1 MTIAIRNCNNIDSAE
16 VELTPSRLNIK
27 YALNGTGKSSIA
39 RAIAAFVNNDE
50 EEKGLL
56 LPFKYADSPD
66 GHELSVQGIE
76 SIQSVKIFN
85 ESYVERFVFTPDALF
100 PNTFDVFVKT
110 QEYDKRMESINAHL
124 QKIHALFKSNEKI
137 NDLLRCFDE
146 FVRGFGKSA
155 KGFAKAAPIAR
166 GIAKGNPVANIP
178 PGLECFAA
186 YIRSEQQNGW
196 IKWHADGEAYL
207 PLQQDCCPYC
217 AQGIEGVM
225 DRVKLVE
232 QKYDVNSVKHLVD
245 MVNTFKDLAAE
256 SLSQEASKFVN
267 DVTASAE
274 GFSEEDSKRLLGI
287 RRQVESLSQKLR
299 TLQAINFYTEKDDP
313 VRIKDKLNGLRLDPS
328 EFEDLKSDAVN
339 EVVAEVNSTIDYAL
353 TSVDDLQQD
362 IAEQQKQIVDEIRKY
377 DAHINAFMELAGYPY
392 QVSIVDSGNGEYRT
406 RLCHVDLPNEEIQ
419 DAKSHLSYGEKNAF
433 ALSLFVYDAINSKSA
448 LVILDDPI
456 SSFDGNKKFALLKM
470 MFWTEGWKTL
480 SGKTVLM
487 LTHDFCPVI
496 DVTRTFSK
504 DFPSSPTAWHLKC
517 ENGRISE
524 VKIKKDNVRSA
535 VGINLHNAKRQDKD
549 VLLRI
554 VYYRKWL
561 ELKGEMC
568 GDAYDVVSNLEHLR
582 VALKRRNNNGEFVD
596 MPDDA
601 IENGVAEIQKCITDF
616 DYGEAVKRAM
626 DRKELRAM
634 YDNAKYNFEKV
645 LIFRYMVMLYKQRKG
660 AEPRLDGIIKKYMN
674 EPFHVENDYVYQLD
688 PYKYDPIPDSEIKLF
703 DAKVDDLLS

>member
-178 PGLECFAA
+178 PGLECFAV
-186 YIRSEQQNGW
+186 YIRSEQQNEW
-196 IKWHADGEAYL
+196 IKWHAEGDGYL
-207 PLQQDCCPYC
+207 PLQQDRCPYC
-217 AQGIEGVM
+217 AQGLETVL
-225 DRVKLVE
+225 DRVRLVE
-232 QKYDVNSVKHLVD
+232 QKYDANSVKHLVN
-245 MVNTFKDLAAE
+245 MVNAFKDLATE
-256 SLSQEASKFVN
+256 GLSPEASRFVN
-267 DVTASAE
+267 DMTASAD
-274 GFSEEDSKRLLGI
+274 GFSEEDSRRLLEI
-287 RRQVESLSQKLR
+287 KRQVESLSQKLR
-299 TLQAINFYTEKDDP
+299 MLQAINFYTEKDDP

-328 EFEDLKSDAVN
+328 TFADLKSDNVN
-339 EVVAEVNSTIDYAL
+339 EVVVEVNSTIDSAL
-353 TSVDDLQQD
+353 ASVDVLQQKV
-362 IAEQQKQIVDEIRKY
+362 AEQQKQIVDEIRKY

-392 QVSIVDSGNGEYRT
+392 RVSIVDSGNGEYRT
-406 RLCHVDLPNEEIQ
+406 RLSHVDLLNGEVQ
-419 DAKSHLSYGEKNAF
+419 DAKNHLSYGEKNAF
-433 ALSLFVYDAINSKSA
+433 ALSLFVYDAISSDLD

-470 MFWTEGWKTL
+470 MFWTEEWKTL
-480 SGKTVLM
+480 AGKTVLM

-496 DVTRTFSK
+496 DVMKTFSEE
-504 DFPSSPTAWHLKC
+504 FPSSPTAWYLKC
-517 ENGRISE
+517 ENGRIKE
-524 VKIKKDNVRSA
+524 LEIAKANVKSA
-535 VGINLHNAKRQDKD
+535 VDINRSNAAKDDKD

-561 ELKGEMC
+561 ELKGER
-568 GDAYDVVSNLEHLR
+568 GGSTYDLLSNLEHLR
-582 VALKRRNNNGEFVD
+582 EVPKRKINGAFVD
-596 MPDDA
+596 MPNES
-601 IENGVAEIQKCITDF
+601 I
-616 DYGEAVKRAM
+616 VKG
-626 DRKELRAM
+626 L
-634 YDNAKYNFEKV
+634 N
-645 LIFRYMVMLYKQRKG
+645 
-660 AEPRLDGIIKKYMN
+660 
-674 EPFHVENDYVYQLD
+674 
-688 PYKYDPIPDSEIKLF
+688 EIK
-703 DAKVDDLLS
+703 SI